1 MFPSQLDMLSGN
13 CSEWSTDRIYIP
25 CPAVTIVKWCHKV
38 MQTVCQHQEGG
49 RWISTQKKLW
59 LKIDKLT
66 NILTSGAIL
75 QPSWT
80 SMAEHSWR
88 NSKRLKVVNY
98 FRRKAPP
105 QMFFWALNMPLYL
118 IWLTYLKTCV
128 STKKLYKQ
136 KTTNILT

>member
-25 CPAVTIVKWCHKV
+25 CPAVTIVKSCHKV
-38 MQTVCQHQEGG
+38 MKTVSQHQEGG
-49 RWISTQKKLW
+49 RWISTQKTLW
-59 LKIDKLT
+59 LKVDKFA

-75 QPSWT
+75 QPSWR
-80 SMAEHSWR
+80 SMADHSWR

-118 IWLTYLKTCV
+118 LWLTYQKACV
-128 STKKLYKQ
+128 NTKKLYKQ
-136 KTTNILT
+136 KTNILT